1 MKIVIYLDGVRGVTQ
16 EKTAGKIKPH
26 LGQAISMI
34 ENVVKTQIV
43 NHPSIRDDISMYA
56 LTVEDI

>member
-26 LGQAISMI
+26 LDQALSMI
-34 ENVVKTQIV
+34 ENVVETQIV
-43 NHPSIRDDISMYA
+43 NHPSTREDLTMYA
-56 LTVEDI
+56 ITVEGV